1 MKAFGRPLLLA
12 LAMAAAALIPLPAEA
27 ATEHPV
33 RTTPAG
39 EFQPARGPNHLAWE
53 QNTKGQPNHFD
64 VFMQPDGGEPVR
76 VNAGRSNA
84 AMGGI
89 DDDLLVFQQYRKK
102 KSDLFTYDLN
112 TGTRSKLPKKINSR
126 QWEYWPSVSEPWL
139 LFGRWKPR
147 SDRRFLIL
155 HNLESGERRVLNKI
169 RGANAFIGPGQV
181 NGDYAVWWRCPNK
194 GRCQV
199 HRYQISTGAKTKLP
213 NPGKYQRAP
222 SVNAEGTVFL
232 ARGAKGCG
240 GQVQIVKI
248 APDGTET
255 VLTKFPP
262 ALDSRDT
269 YAYTD
274 ERGITHVYYERFG
287 CGRKTGSDIYEVMD
301 PELTGS
307 ITVIKDAV
315 PDAAVAFE
323 FAPSANLQQSN
334 FFLDDDG
341 AGSNQRTFTGLAAG
355 TYTVQEVNVPSEWQ
369 VVDLECVGDTDG
381 DTTTGMALASIN
393 LDPGEDIVCTFTNAR
408 SGSITIVKDSVLD
421 HPQNFEFDP
430 SSNLQT
436 TNFFLNDDGVGP
448 NLVTFQNLN
457 VPGTYTV
464 RELATPAGWELTDL
478 DCAGGGANTIESL
491 GSATATIGLDAGEA
505 VVCTFENTGS
515 GSITVVKDA
524 VPDSAQSF
532 GFSTTGGLSP
542 STFTLD
548 DDGVGSNQQP
558 FTGLLAGTYTVTEDA
573 DPLGWQLTDITCEGG
588 GSNTS
593 DADRTATIGLE
604 PGENVECTYTNTVL
618 P

>member
-1 MKAFGRPLLLA
+1 MTKTRAVVVVVTTA
-12 LAMAAAALIPLPAEA
+12 LVSLIPGSGEG

-33 RTTPAG
+33 RTTSAG
-39 EFQPARGPNHLAWE
+39 EFQPARGPSHFGWE
-53 QNTKGQPNHFD
+53 QNTKGQPNHYDAF
-64 VFMQPDGGEPVR
+64 VQADGGAPVR
-76 VNAGRSNA
+76 VNSGRANA

-89 DDDLLVFQQYRKK
+89 DGDKLVYQQYRKGR
-102 KSDLFTYDLN
+102 SDLFLYNLTTGVRSRLPGKVN
-112 TGTRSKLPKKINSR
+112 TRL
-126 QWEYWPSVSEPWL
+126 WEYWPSISGPWV
-139 LFGRWKPR
+139 LFGRLNK
-147 SDRRFLIL
+147 SNDRRLLIL
-155 HNLESGERRVLNKI
+155 HNLDSGGRRVLHRI
-169 RGANAFIGPGQV
+169 RGADAFIGPGQV
-181 NGDYAVWWRCPNK
+181 NGDYAVWWRCPNT

-199 HRYQISTGAKTKLP
+199 YRYQISTGAKTKMP

-248 APDGTET
+248 APDRSET

-262 ALDSRDT
+262 ALDTRDT

-307 ITVIKDAV
+307 ITVIKDAL

-323 FAPSANLQQSN
+323 FAPSENLQQTN

-381 DTTTGMALASIN
+381 DTTTGMALASIS
-393 LDPGEDIVCTFTNAR
+393 LDPGENIVCTFTNAKV
-408 SGSITIVKDSVLD
+408 GSITIVKDSTPH
-421 HPQNFEFDP
+421 HPQSFEFDP

-436 TNFFLNDDGVGP
+436 TNFFLNDDGLGP
-448 NLVTFQNLN
+448 NDVSFQNLN

-464 RELATPAGWELTDL
+464 QELATPPSWQLTGL
-478 DCAGGGANTIESL
+478 GCAGGGTDTATSL
-491 GSATATIGLDAGEA
+491 DTATATIRLDAGEA
-505 VVCTFENTGS
+505 VVCTFENTKQGTITIAKETNPDGDPQSFEFDPSYGPTFSLSDGGTNPS
-515 GSITVVKDA
+515 GNLD
-524 VPDSAQSF
+524 PDS
-532 GFSTTGGLSP
+532 
-542 STFTLD
+542 
-548 DDGVGSNQQP
+548 
-558 FTGLLAGTYTVTEDA
+558 YTVTETVT
-573 DPLGWQLTDITCEGG
+573 DPWQLDSILCTDLDG
-588 GSNTS
+588 GSSGDTGT
-593 DADRTATIGLE
+593 ATATIDLD
-604 PGENVECTYTNTVL
+604 PGEAVTCTFTNSFAPT
-618 P
+618 PP